1 MNSENQLWS
10 SPNLEEEEDDDDEDE
25 GSVKSIEWGGS
36 VGFADFQNWST
47 VVLTIRTV
55 VGR

>member
-25 GSVKSIEWGGS
+25 GSVKSIEWGVQLDS
-36 VGFADFQNWST
+36 PTFKTDRRLF
-47 VVLTIRTV
+47 
-55 VGR
+55 

>member
-25 GSVKSIEWGGS
+25 GSVKSIEWGGFS
-36 VGFADFQNWST
+36 W
-47 VVLTIRTV
+47 IRRLSKLID
-55 VGR
+55 GCFNYSNSCR

>member
-36 VGFADFQNWST
+36 VGFADFQN
-47 VVLTIRTV
+47 
-55 VGR
+55 